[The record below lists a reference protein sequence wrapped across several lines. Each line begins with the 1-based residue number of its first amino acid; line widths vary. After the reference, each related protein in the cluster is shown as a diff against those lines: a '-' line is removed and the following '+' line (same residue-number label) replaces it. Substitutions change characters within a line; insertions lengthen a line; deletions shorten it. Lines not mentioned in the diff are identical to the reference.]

1 MSFDECYIKS
11 VMRTI
16 PDWPEP
22 GIMFRDIT
30 PLFKRSQS
38 TANDQ
43 WDTFIQRY
51 IDSDIT
57 HIASIDARGFLIGS
71 IMAYQLNIPLVLVRK
86 KGKLPGATISQEY
99 KLEYGSATVEMQA
112 DAVTK
117 GDNVLIFD
125 DLIAT
130 GGTVLAA
137 STIIAELGASVA
149 EVATLINLPD
159 LQGSR
164 KIQEAGIPVFSL
176 MSYEGL

>member
-30 PLFKRSQS
+30 PLFKDPKALRMISD
-38 TANDQ
+38 A
-43 WDTFIQRY
+43 FIQRY

-86 KGKLPGATISQEY
+86 KGKLPGETVSQEY
-99 KLEYGSATVEMQA
+99 KLEYGSATVEMQS
-112 DAVTK
+112 DAVAE
-117 GDNVLIFD
+117 GDKVLIFD

-137 STIIAELGASVA
+137 STIVKELGASVA

-164 KIQEAGIPVFSL
+164 KIQEAGIPVYSL